1 MSRNALV
8 DTLFAAFVGTL
19 PAPLRGVASGLPHA
33 LGLAPSPDV
42 PWSEVFGNVVTL
54 GAPLF
59 IADAAPQLGGAVV
72 HDAVTAHLLAV
83 IEAFG
88 TDRIED
94 GQVARTPALAALL
107 EHARRARDAAI
118 ARVAA
123 EDARAYDDAA
133 EATLAAIA
141 EERGILRSG
150 RAVDF
155 DRYIAVSL
163 AKQRLGVPASLA
175 LARAAGWDLRRRR
188 ILARMLDAIGTALQL
203 HDDVVD
209 WEADLARGGCWA
221 AALAGGAIN
230 LAWDEDGLAARGAVL
245 GSGVLAR
252 MLAASARR
260 YRAARRRAAALGV
273 TRLAAWA
280 REREATLSD
289 LARHERESPGFAG
302 RSRALSAWA
311 RSVLG

>member
-8 DTLFAAFVGTL
+8 DTLFEAFVASL
-19 PAPLRGVASGLPHA
+19 PAPLRGEASGLASA

-42 PWSEVFGNVVTL
+42 PWSEVFGNAVAL
-54 GAPLF
+54 GVPLF
-59 IADAAPQLGGAVV
+59 VADTTPKLGGAVI
-72 HDAVTAHLLAV
+72 HDAATAHLLAV
-83 IEAFG
+83 IEALG

-94 GQVARTPALAALL
+94 GQVDRRPALALVL
-107 EHARRARDAAI
+107 DHARRARDASI

-123 EDARAYDDAA
+123 EDARAYDDAG

-150 RAVDF
+150 CAVDF
-155 DRYIAVSL
+155 ARYLAVSL
-163 AKQRLGVPASLA
+163 EKQRLAVPASLA
-175 LARAAGWDLRRRR
+175 LARTAGWDPRRRR
-188 ILARMLDAIGTALQL
+188 ILARMLDAIWMGLQL

-209 WEADLARGGCWA
+209 WEDDLARGGSWA
-221 AALAGGAIN
+221 AALADGAAN
-230 LAWDEDGLAARGAVL
+230 LARDEDGISVRRAVL

-260 YRAARRRAAALGV
+260 YRAARRRAEALGA

-280 REREATLSD
+280 REREATLGD
-289 LARHERESPGFAG
+289 LARREAESPGFA
-302 RSRALSAWA
+302 RRARTLSAWA
-311 RSVLG
+311 RSVAE

>member
-8 DTLFAAFVGTL
+8 DTLFEAFVATL
-19 PAPLRGVASGLPHA
+19 PAPLRGEASGLACA
-33 LGLAPSPDV
+33 LGLAPSPDI
-42 PWSEVFGNVVTL
+42 PWSEVFGDAVTL

-59 IADAAPQLGGAVV
+59 VADTTPKLGGEVI
-72 HDAVTAHLLAV
+72 HDAVMAHLLAV
-83 IEAFG
+83 IEALG

-94 GQVARTPALAALL
+94 GQVAPSPALEAVLV
-107 EHARRARDAAI
+107 HARRARDASI

-123 EDARAYDDAA
+123 EDARAYDAA
-133 EATLAAIA
+133 GAATLAAIA

-150 RAVDF
+150 CAVEF
-155 DRYIAVSL
+155 ARYLAVSL
-163 AKQRLGVPASLA
+163 EKQRLGVPASLA
-175 LARAAGWDLRRRR
+175 LVRAAGWEPRRRR
-188 ILARMLDAIGTALQL
+188 ILARMLDAIWMALQI

-209 WEADLARGGCWA
+209 WEDDLARGGCWA
-221 AALAGGAIN
+221 VALAGGAGS
-230 LAWDEDGLAARGAVL
+230 LARDVDGISVRGAVL

-260 YRAARRRAAALGV
+260 YRAARRRAAALGA

-280 REREATLSD
+280 REREATLGE

>member
-8 DTLFAAFVGTL
+8 DTLFAAFAGTL
-19 PAPLRGVASGLPHA
+19 PARSAARRAASRTRSAWRRRPTALERGLRQCGHA
-33 LGLAPSPDV
+33 GRA
-42 PWSEVFGNVVTL
+42 
-54 GAPLF
+54 LF
-59 IADAAPQLGGAVV
+59 IADTAPQLGGAVV

-94 GQVARTPALAALL
+94 GQVARTPALAAVLD
-107 EHARRARDAAI
+107 HARRARDAAI
-118 ARVAA
+118 ARVTA

-133 EATLAAIA
+133 EATLAAIT

-155 DRYIAVSL
+155 DRYLAVSL

-188 ILARMLDAIGTALQL
+188 ILARMLDAIWTALQL

-209 WEADLARGGCWA
+209 WEDDLARGGCWA

-230 LAWDEDGLAARGAVL
+230 LAWDEAGAR
-245 GSGVLAR
+245 
-252 MLAASARR
+252 
-260 YRAARRRAAALGV
+260 RAARCSAPACWRGCSRPRRGAIERRGG
-273 TRLAAWA
+273 A
-280 REREATLSD
+280 RR
-289 LARHERESPGFAG
+289 
-302 RSRALSAWA
+302 RS
-311 RSVLG
+311 G

>member
-230 LAWDEDGLAARGAVL
+230 LAWDEGGLAARGAVL